1 MPAPPRPRSGRALR
15 FTGQPLAA
23 MARSSWSW
31 RARGQDEEAEHAV
44 SLPSHRPGRQATTLW
59 RSAGDELLGT
69 LEVALVLFLG
79 RREQVTPGSDV
90 GPTPEQC
97 AALPFGHAAPDPELD
112 PVIEGVGKA
121 LGTDRASPADQL
133 RPVLGR
139 SLHEQRIGVRISA
152 GR

>member
-1 MPAPPRPRSGRALR
+1 MTPEPKVGTAIIITRDNKILLMKRRGPHGAGTWSPPGGHLDFGES
-15 FTGQPLAA
+15 
-23 MARSSWSW
+23 
-31 RARGQDEEAEHAV
+31 
-44 SLPSHRPGRQATTLW
+44 
-59 RSAGDELLGT
+59 
-69 LEVALVLFLG
+69 
-79 RREQVTPGSDV
+79 
-90 GPTPEQC
+90 PEQC

-152 GR
+152 GRTGGPIRNPHVSTPLPFGGQSLCRPTGAGVEPPLQLPH